1 MTQSTLLQ
9 LKWNNTLALLKLH
22 NKEGKKSEEM
32 TNPKAA
38 QKIIKIMK
46 NRSSVNMF
54 VLFNSQS
61 INISNDKTWLSNSEL
76 FIT

>member
-22 NKEGKKSEEM
+22 NKEGKKSEGM

-38 QKIIKIMK
+38 QKIIIKK
-46 NRSSVNMF
+46 NEKY
-54 VLFNSQS
+54 
-61 INISNDKTWLSNSEL
+61 ISN
-76 FIT
+76 FIKHMFIRKYVFFYLIDSL